1 VCDEASAEQC
11 PVFPGLG
18 RRMAWSF
25 EDPSSFK
32 GTPEEILQ
40 RTREVRDEIQ
50 KKVIEFVVE
59 SGTISY
65 WN

>member
-1 VCDEASAEQC
+1 
-11 PVFPGLG
+11 
-18 RRMAWSF
+18 MAWSF